1 MKKLSSLT
9 GGEVKIGLGAVHF
22 TCFHS
27 YCSCICMCMDV
38 F

>member
-1 MKKLSSLT
+1 MKKLSLT

-22 TCFHS
+22 TYFHS
-27 YCSCICMCMDV
+27 YHSCICTCMVV